1 MPPECAGWPLPARA
15 ACRRLPLPASRFPRR
30 HVQID
35 ISVAYRTIQKMG
47 ITFLASLPRLV
58 VAVLVVAVFY
68 YAGRVMS
75 WVVVRSTS
83 RFRGR
88 RNLELAVARVLHATA
103 IAVSVLVAATIVF
116 PSFTAGSLISLL
128 GVSGIAIGFA
138 FKDIFQNFL
147 AGLLLLLTDPFDI
160 GDQIAVDGYEG
171 TVEDIQTRAT
181 LITTYDHRRIV
192 VPNTDLFTKS
202 VTVNTAFVTRRSDA
216 DIAIAATLDVEAL
229 RPRLLARIEQ
239 LEGVSRAP
247 APDVLILKF
256 DLATITLR
264 LRWWTRPQHGT
275 AVEVMDRV
283 LTAAREEIGAMTHA

>member
-1 MPPECAGWPLPARA
+1 MNQ
-15 ACRRLPLPASRFPRR
+15 
-30 HVQID
+30 VD

-47 ITFLASLPRLV
+47 VTFLASLPRLV
-58 VAVLVVAVFY
+58 VAAIILIVFY
-68 YAGRVMS
+68 YAGRAAS

-103 IAVSVLVAATIVF
+103 IAVSILVAATVVF

-160 GDQIAVDGYEG
+160 GDQIAVNGFEG

-181 LITTYDHRRIV
+181 LITTYDHRRVV

-202 VTVNTAFVTRRSDA
+202 VLVNTAFVARRSEA
-216 DIAIAATLDVEAL
+216 EVPVPATLDVEAL
-229 RPRLLARIEQ
+229 RSRLVARIEQ
-239 LEGVSRAP
+239 LDGVSRAP
-247 APDVLILKF
+247 APDVLIVKF
-256 DLATITLR
+256 DLATVTLR
-264 LRWWTRPQHGT
+264 LRWWTSPHQGT

-283 LTAAREEIGAMTHA
+283 LTTAREEIVAGGLGAGARQE